1 MTIFGLRSQVQG
13 LNTERGFSDGVW
25 PSFYLSEHLL
35 PGVQQ
40 QSPAIAVRTD
50 AMMFTTGEKTCAN

>member
-1 MTIFGLRSQVQG
+1 MEFGLH
-13 LNTERGFSDGVW
+13 
-25 PSFYLSEHLL
+25 FYLSEHLL

-40 QSPAIAVRTD
+40 ESPAIAVRTD